1 MLPPTV
7 SSRSESFPVWRRR
20 QRVPPADLH
29 TEMPIAAGLMRR
41 TRRGDGKRQRESLTY
56 FTEPGGL
63 RAIERGTRMTTT
75 DSPGDTDHELLRR
88 LEQVATTLFGGHFT
102 IMRFG
107 SNWRVGFTTPN
118 DRHDITAMAEGR
130 TFAEAADKAL
140 QRIKEAV
147 WADQAKRRADVEESM
162 SPSTRAAPA
171 GSGIHER
178 TTWTL

>member
-1 MLPPTV
+1 MLRSTASSPPGELPPSGDAGSGPAGRLTH
-7 SSRSESFPVWRRR
+7 RNADRCWANATYAQRRWT
-20 QRVPPADLH
+20 QRK
-29 TEMPIAAGLMRR
+29 TI
-41 TRRGDGKRQRESLTY
+41 TLTY
-56 FTEPGGL
+56 STEPGGL

-102 IMRFG
+102 IMRFS

-147 WADQAKRRADVEESM
+147 WADQAK
-162 SPSTRAAPA
+162 
-171 GSGIHER
+171 
-178 TTWTL
+178 